1 MTEQDFF
8 EQADKEL
15 EELNQKRAEFM
26 SMDFKELN
34 NADYIN
40 FLNIGNRIFSED
52 TTLNVYELYK
62 HPDTRAKFFA
72 TIAKI
77 AYHVNTMFQTEE
89 RMRTMIDS
97 LELHFQNMVKKL
109 VHQTDSDKLTE
120 LLLEIKKDN
129 PNMTAEQ
136 ESQFIRDI
144 AVSGLLGKDNQ
155 KQTN

>member
-1 MTEQDFF
+1 MTEQEYFA
-8 EQADKEL
+8 QAEKEL
-15 EELNQKRAEFM
+15 EELNQQRAEFM

-34 NADYIN
+34 NADYIK

-62 HPDTRAKFFA
+62 HPDTRAKCFA

-77 AYHVNTMFQTEE
+77 AYHVNNMFQTEE
-89 RMRTMIDS
+89 RMRTMTDS

-109 VHQTDSDKLTE
+109 VHQTDSDKLAE

-129 PNMTAEQ
+129 PNMTAGQ

-144 AVSGLLGKDNQ
+144 AVSGLLAKD
-155 KQTN
+155 

>member
-1 MTEQDFF
+1 MTEQEFF
-8 EQADKEL
+8 EQAEKEL
-15 EELNQKRAEFM
+15 EELNQHRAEFM
-26 SMDFKELN
+26 TMDFEELN

-40 FLNIGNRIFSED
+40 FLTIGNRIFAED

-77 AYHVNTMFQTEE
+77 AYHVNNMFQTAD
-89 RMRTMIDS
+89 RMEAMIDS
-97 LELHFQNMVKKL
+97 LELHFQNMLKKL
-109 VHQTDSDKLTE
+109 ALQTDSDKLAE
-120 LLLEIKKDN
+120 LLFEIKKDN

-136 ESQFIRDI
+136 EGQFIRDM
-144 AVSGLLGKDNQ
+144 AVSGLLYKDDQ

>member
-1 MTEQDFF
+1 MTEQEFF

-15 EELNQKRAEFM
+15 EELNHQRADFM
-26 SMDFKELN
+26 AMDFKELN

-52 TTLNVYELYK
+52 TTLNIYELYK
-62 HPDTRAKFFA
+62 HPTTRTKLFA

-77 AYHVNTMFQTEE
+77 AYHVNNMFQTEE

-109 VHQTDSDKLTE
+109 VHQTDSDKLAE

-129 PNMTAEQ
+129 PNMTAGQ

-144 AVSGLLGKDNQ
+144 AVSGLLAKD
-155 KQTN
+155 

>member
-1 MTEQDFF
+1 MTEQEFF
-8 EQADKEL
+8 KQAEKEL

-40 FLNIGNRIFSED
+40 FLTIGNRIFSED

-62 HPDTRAKFFA
+62 HPDTRAKLFA

-77 AYHVNTMFQTEE
+77 AYHVNNMFQTAD
-89 RMRTMIDS
+89 RMEAMINN
-97 LELHFQNMVKKL
+97 LEHHFQNTVKKL
-109 VHQTDSDKLTE
+109 VHQTDSDKLAE
-120 LLLEIKKDN
+120 LLLEIKKEN

-144 AVSGLLGKDNQ
+144 AVSGLLAEEN
-155 KQTN
+155 

>member
-1 MTEQDFF
+1 MKEQEFF
-8 EQADKEL
+8 EQAEKEL
-15 EELNQKRAEFM
+15 EELNQHRADFM
-26 SMDFKELN
+26 TMDFKELN

-62 HPDTRAKFFA
+62 HLDTRAKCFA

-77 AYHVNTMFQTEE
+77 AYHVNNMFQTEE

-109 VHQTDSDKLTE
+109 VHQTDSDKLAE

-144 AVSGLLGKDNQ
+144 AVSGLLAMQ
-155 KQTN
+155 

>member
-1 MTEQDFF
+1 MKEQEFF
-8 EQADKEL
+8 EQAEKEL
-15 EELNQKRAEFM
+15 EELNQHRADFM
-26 SMDFKELN
+26 TMDFKELN

-52 TTLNVYELYK
+52 TTLNVYEPYK
-62 HPDTRAKFFA
+62 HPDTRAKCFA

-77 AYHVNTMFQTEE
+77 AYHVNNMFQTEE

-109 VHQTDSDKLTE
+109 VHQTDSDKLAE

-144 AVSGLLGKDNQ
+144 AVSGLLAMQ
-155 KQTN
+155 

>member
-1 MTEQDFF
+1 MKEQEFF
-8 EQADKEL
+8 EQAEKEL
-15 EELNQKRAEFM
+15 EELNQHRADFM
-26 SMDFKELN
+26 TMDFKELN

-62 HPDTRAKFFA
+62 HPDTRAKCFA

-77 AYHVNTMFQTEE
+77 AYHVNNMFQTEE

-109 VHQTDSDKLTE
+109 VHQTDSDKLAE

-144 AVSGLLGKDNQ
+144 AVSGLLAMQ
-155 KQTN
+155 

>member
-1 MTEQDFF
+1 MTEQEFF
-8 EQADKEL
+8 EQAEKEL
-15 EELNQKRAEFM
+15 EELNQQRADFM
-26 SMDFKELN
+26 AMDFKELN

-40 FLNIGNRIFSED
+40 FLTIGNRIFFED
-52 TTLNVYELYK
+52 ATLNVYELYK
-62 HPDTRAKFFA
+62 HPDTRAKCFA

-77 AYHVNTMFQTEE
+77 AYHVNNMFQTEE

-109 VHQTDSDKLTE
+109 VHQTDSDKLAE

-129 PNMTAEQ
+129 PNMTAGQ

-144 AVSGLLGKDNQ
+144 AVSGLLAKD
-155 KQTN
+155 

>member
-1 MTEQDFF
+1 MTEQEFF

-15 EELNQKRAEFM
+15 EELNHQRADFM
-26 SMDFKELN
+26 AMDFKELN

-52 TTLNVYELYK
+52 TTLNIYELYK
-62 HPDTRAKFFA
+62 HPATRAKLFA

-77 AYHVNTMFQTEE
+77 AYHVNNMFQTEE

-109 VHQTDSDKLTE
+109 VHQTDSDKLAE

-129 PNMTAEQ
+129 PNMTAGQ

-144 AVSGLLGKDNQ
+144 AVSGLLAKD
-155 KQTN
+155 